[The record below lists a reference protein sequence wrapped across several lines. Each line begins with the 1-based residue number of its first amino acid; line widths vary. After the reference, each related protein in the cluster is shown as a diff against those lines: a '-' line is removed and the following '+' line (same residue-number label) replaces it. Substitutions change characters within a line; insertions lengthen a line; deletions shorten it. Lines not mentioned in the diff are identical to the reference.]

1 MSAKPAHEFLVDL
14 THMSFSPVH
23 ADPADELTR
32 LRRAILAASLTCKE
46 HEAELEALED
56 GL

>member
-1 MSAKPAHEFLVDL
+1 MSAKPAYEFLFDL
-14 THMSFSPVH
+14 TRMAFSPVH
-23 ADPADELTR
+23 ANPKDELTR

-46 HEAELEALED
+46 HEDELEELQD

>member
-1 MSAKPAHEFLVDL
+1 MSSKPAHEFLKDL

-23 ADPADELTR
+23 ADPEDELTR

-46 HEAELEALED
+46 HAAELEALED
-56 GL
+56 EL

>member
-1 MSAKPAHEFLVDL
+1 MSSKPAHEFLIDL

-46 HEAELEALED
+46 HAAELEALED
-56 GL
+56 EL

>member
-1 MSAKPAHEFLVDL
+1 MSAKPAHEFLTDL
-14 THMSFSPVH
+14 TTMAFSPIH
-23 ADPADELTR
+23 ADPEDELTR

-56 GL
+56 DL

>member
-1 MSAKPAHEFLVDL
+1 MRAKPAYEFIVDL
-14 THMSFSPVH
+14 TNMVFSPAH
-23 ADPADELTR
+23 DDPADELTR

-46 HEAELEALED
+46 FEDVMEALQD